1 MNPAVSIGTS
11 GVVATGRPA
20 VVTPTADYLLQQVAM
35 HASALWDGFTHGR
48 NSDALFQVWGAGGI
62 ELHDRM
68 AELAVIDAQLCEAL
82 YQACDTGFP
91 GVYTYEVTE
100 ALGDAIALHLLSTG
114 QFPTDAEWQ
123 CALGELALSFFKQGK
138 PEALPAIQTV
148 LCRFLPEWKRKLC
161 PN

>member
-1 MNPAVSIGTS
+1 MLIPMTLAPT
-11 GVVATGRPA
+11 PQA
-20 VVTPTADYLLQQVAM
+20 VVPASSYLLQQTAI
-35 HASALWDGFTHGR
+35 HASSLWDGFVFRR
-48 NSDALFQVWGAGGI
+48 NSDELFQIWGAGGI

-68 AELAVIDAQLCEAL
+68 AELAVLDMRLCEAL

-123 CALGELALSFFKQGK
+123 CALGELALAFFKHGE
-138 PEALPAIQTV
+138 PDTLPAIQTV
-148 LCRFLPEWKRKLC
+148 LGQFLPEWSRRLC